1 MEAAAAGMLDSRRQK
16 IDVLSMRR
24 LMLLRHAKAERAE
37 PSLRDF
43 DRALAPEGRD
53 ASPRI
58 GAYMAGHALT
68 PDLVI
73 CSSARRAKETWELA
87 SGAFSPFP
95 RTTFDKRVYDLD
107 AAGLLDLARKTPA
120 VAHALM
126 LVGHNPSLEDLAALT
141 IANGDLV
148 GRGRLSEKFP
158 PGALAVIDFPFDA
171 WEALRPHSG
180 RFDRLVT
187 PRDIAAGTD

>member
-1 MEAAAAGMLDSRRQK
+1 
-16 IDVLSMRR
+16 MRR

-37 PSLRDF
+37 PGLRDF
-43 DRALAPEGRD
+43 ERALAPEGRD
-53 ASPRI
+53 AAPRM
-58 GAYMAGHALT
+58 GAYMSGHALT

-73 CSSARRAKETWELA
+73 CSSAKRAKETWELA
-87 SGAFSPFP
+87 SRAFSPFP

-107 AAGLLDLARKTPA
+107 AAELLDLVRKTEGA
-120 VAHALM
+120 VHALL

-141 IANGDLV
+141 IAAGDLV
-148 GRGRLSEKFP
+148 GRGRMTEKFP
-158 PGALAVIDFPFDA
+158 TGALAVIDFPFDA
-171 WEALRPHSG
+171 WTKVHPHSG

>member
-1 MEAAAAGMLDSRRQK
+1 
-16 IDVLSMRR
+16 MRR

-37 PSLRDF
+37 PGRNDF

-53 ASPRI
+53 VAPRV

-68 PDLVI
+68 PDLVV

-87 SGAFSPFP
+87 SGAFTAFP
-95 RTTFDKRVYDLD
+95 CTTFDKRVYDFD
-107 AAGLLDLARKTPA
+107 ATDLLDLVRKTPT
-120 VAHALM
+120 VVHALM

-141 IANGDLV
+141 IASGDHI
-148 GRGRLSEKFP
+148 GRGRLEEKFP
-158 PGALAVIDFPFDA
+158 TGALAVIDFPVDA
-171 WEALRPHSG
+171 WSKVHPHSG

-187 PRDIAAGTD
+187 PRDIAAATD